1 MLSQVLD
8 FQGDFVVLANLFG
21 KKGKALLGV
30 DISSTSVKVLEL
42 SRSDAGYRVE
52 AYASEALPNN
62 AIMEQNIH
70 NDEEVGEAVKRALI
84 KSRSGAKRAALAV
97 AGSAVITKTI
107 QMNANLSESEMDLQ
121 IRAEADQYIPYP
133 LEEVS
138 LDWEVQ
144 NTGVDETEAVAQ
156 VLLAACR
163 SDTVERRKDAVEY
176 SGLEAVVVDIEAYCT
191 ERAFELIRDHL
202 DGDANEAVAIIDIG
216 ATMTTLSVL
225 HNGVSIYTREQLFG
239 GRQLIDDI
247 MRRYSLSEQEAA
259 AARDGDGLPGDY
271 EDELLEPFRNA
282 VVQQISRSLQFF
294 FSSSQFNEVDCL
306 VLAGGT
312 ATLAGLVDK
321 VQEDMGL
328 PTVVANPFRD
338 MSVSSKVNVKLLSN
352 DAPSLLVACG
362 LAMRGFN

>member
-42 SRSDAGYRVE
+42 SRSDSGYRVE
-52 AYASEALPNN
+52 AYAAETLPAG
-62 AIMEQNIH
+62 AIVEQNIH
-70 NDEEVGEAVKRALI
+70 NDEEVGEAIKRALT

-97 AGSAVITKTI
+97 AGSSVITKII
-107 QMNANLSESEMDLQ
+107 QMSANLSEAEMDLQ

-144 NTGVDETEAVAQ
+144 QGLAGNDEIAQ

-163 SDTVERRKDAVEY
+163 SDAVERRKDAVEY
-176 SGLEAVVVDIEAYCT
+176 ADLEAVVVDIEAYCT

-202 DGDANEAVAIIDIG
+202 EGDTNEAVAIIDIG

-239 GRQLIDDI
+239 GRQLVDDI
-247 MRRYSLSEQEAA
+247 MRRYSMSEPEAA
-259 AARDGDGLPGDY
+259 AARDGDGLPSDY
-271 EDELLEPFRNA
+271 EEELLEPFRSA

-312 ATLAGLVDK
+312 ASLTGLVEK
-321 VQEDMGL
+321 VQDDMGL
-328 PTVVANPFRD
+328 PTLVANPFRD
-338 MSVSSKVNVKLLSN
+338 MAVSSRVNVKLLSN

-362 LAMRGFN
+362 LAMRSFN